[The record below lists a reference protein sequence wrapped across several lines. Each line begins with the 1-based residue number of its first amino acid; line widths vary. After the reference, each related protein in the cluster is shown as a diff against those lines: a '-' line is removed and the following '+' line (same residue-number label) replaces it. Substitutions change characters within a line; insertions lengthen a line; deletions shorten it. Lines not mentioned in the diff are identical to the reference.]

1 MAPIAGIHYIARVSW
16 IDQHPDMAG
25 AFAAVAEA
33 KSVEQQAFREAM
45 SRLGA
50 AVHVITTDG
59 ASGKTGFTATAVCSV
74 SDAPPTVLVCLN
86 RGATS
91 MPSMRGNGVFCVNT
105 LRAGDELIADTF
117 AGRTKVAREA
127 RFDAGQWAT
136 LSTGSPA
143 LMSAVVALD
152 CRVIE
157 IKAVASHDIYFGM
170 VEAIHQGPPGAAL
183 VYHDRL
189 YKQL

>member
-1 MAPIAGIHYIARVSW
+1 MSW

-25 AFAAVAEA
+25 AFDAVAAA
-33 KSVEQQAFREAM
+33 KSVEPKEFREAM

-74 SDAPPTVLVCLN
+74 SDAPPTLLVCLN
-86 RGATS
+86 RGS
-91 MPSMRGNGVFCVNT
+91 SSGPILRGNCVFCVNT
-105 LRAGDELIADTF
+105 LRAGDEIVADTF

-127 RFDAGQWAT
+127 RFETGQWSP
-136 LSTGSPA
+136 LVTGSPA

-152 CRVIE
+152 CRVTE
-157 IKAVASHDIYFGM
+157 VKAVASHDIFFGV
-170 VEAIHQGPPGAAL
+170 VEAIHFGPPGAAL
-183 VYHDRL
+183 VYHDRA
-189 YKQL
+189 YKQV

>member
-1 MAPIAGIHYIARVSW
+1 MSW

-25 AFAAVAEA
+25 AFAAVASA
-33 KSVEQQAFREAM
+33 KSVEAKLFREAM

-59 ASGKTGFTATAVCSV
+59 SSGKAGLTATAVCSV

-86 RGATS
+86 RNAGST
-91 MPSMRGNGVFCVNT
+91 PIVRGNGVFCVNT
-105 LRAGDELIADTF
+105 LCASDEHIADTF
-117 AGRTKVAREA
+117 AGRTKVSREA
-127 RFDAGQWAT
+127 RFETGDWSTLAT
-136 LSTGSPA
+136 GAPV

-152 CRVIE
+152 CRVVE
-157 IKAVASHDIYFGM
+157 VKAVASHDICFGL
-170 VEAIHQGPPGAAL
+170 VEAIHSGPPGAAM

-189 YKQL
+189 YKHV